1 LLSLSASSG
10 PPLTHPLDAKSLW
23 LMEKLCRGPL
33 TPRAHAT
40 YSAAKWDKVG

>member
-1 LLSLSASSG
+1 MQSLSDLGEAAG
-10 PPLTHPLDAKSLW
+10 DGRVRPKSLW
-23 LMEKLCRGPL
+23 LMEKVCRGPL